1 MQEEL
6 RPSCT
11 AQKLAVMAKKEL
23 TVVIDRDSKERG
35 RATSSREAVG
45 GGADLKANE
54 AKVEINEGC
63 CARCVAG

>member
-23 TVVIDRDSKERG
+23 TVVIDRDSKER
-35 RATSSREAVG
+35 
-45 GGADLKANE
+45 
-54 AKVEINEGC
+54 
-63 CARCVAG
+63 AGHI